1 MAEWMAVSPFL
12 AVYMTVLAA
21 LLGAVLASFG
31 GCVAARLVTGESFVR
46 GRSHCASC
54 GHTLSPKDLVP
65 IFSWLFL
72 KGKCRYCGASVP
84 AVYPV
89 TEMLGAAMFALLLWR
104 YGLTLQTLEY
114 CVLVILLLILSL
126 VDWDSGLIP
135 DRVLVG
141 GIVNFA
147 LFTLLR
153 GEGVSGLLHGLLSG
167 LTVSIPLLILV
178 LVMDKVLGRESMGG
192 GDIKL
197 FFAVGLYFPLSELLV
212 VVILSCLLGIALA
225 LVTRRTTGDGENPKA
240 FPFGP
245 AIGLG
250 TAAALLCAQPVLEW
264 YLGLFV

>member
-21 LLGAVLASFG
+21 LLGAVLSSFG

-54 GHTLSPKDLVP
+54 GHTLSTKDLIPV
-65 IFSWLFL
+65 FSWLFL
-72 KGKCRYCGASVP
+72 KGRCRYCGARVP

-89 TEMLGAAMFALLLWR
+89 TEALGAALFAALLWR

-114 CVLVILLLILSL
+114 CILVILLLILSL

-135 DRVLVG
+135 DGVLLA
-141 GIVNFA
+141 GIANFA

-167 LTVSIPLLILV
+167 LTVSIPLLVLV
-178 LVMDKVLGRESMGG
+178 LIMDKVLGRESMGG

-197 FFAVGLYFPLSELLV
+197 FFVVGLYFALAELLV
-212 VVILSCLLGIALA
+212 VVILSCLLGIVLALA
-225 LVTRRTTGDGENPKA
+225 TRKTTGDEENPKA

-245 AIGLG
+245 AIALG
-250 TAAALLCAQPVLEW
+250 TAAALLCARPLVEW
-264 YLGLFV
+264 YLGLFL